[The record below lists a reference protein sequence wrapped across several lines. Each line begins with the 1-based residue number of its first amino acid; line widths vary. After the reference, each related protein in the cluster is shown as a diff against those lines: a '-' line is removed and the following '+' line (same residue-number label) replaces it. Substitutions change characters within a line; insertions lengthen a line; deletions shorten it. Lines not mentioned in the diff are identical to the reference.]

1 MIINFFKSIGLY
13 KLDGNKEVH
22 PYDPSKYNLTSKTD
36 SEKIIHHKNFLKSTL
51 DDENNRLG
59 YIENKTSQ
67 IISQT
72 SIVFSLVGLFIP
84 IIINRFEDSELLV
97 KIVIILLLLITFSF
111 YLLSITNALKN
122 FNIKKFRYPYSDP
135 SNVITL
141 IDKSSEEFNSELIR
155 DYLHCIK
162 ETSVINNRKATN
174 LLHAHKSFKLG
185 NFSTGII
192 VICICSMLLFTNKN
206 IADSTIILKNPIEIK
221 NLDSILKSNKSIII
235 IKKDT
240 FYRKEKDLEK
250 KDSIKKNR

>member
-1 MIINFFKSIGLY
+1 MITNFFKSIGLY
-13 KLDGNKEVH
+13 KLNEDKEVH
-22 PYDPSKYNLTSKTD
+22 SYDASKYNLTSKSD
-36 SEKIIHHKNFLKSTL
+36 SEKIIHHKNFLKSVL
-51 DDENNRLG
+51 EDENNRLG

-72 SIVFSLVGLFIP
+72 SIVFYILCLFIP
-84 IIINRFEDSELLV
+84 IIINRFENSYLII
-97 KIVIILLLLITFSF
+97 KIIIIFLLLITFSF

-122 FNIKKFRYPYSDP
+122 FNIKKFKYPYSDP
-135 SNVITL
+135 SNVLNL

-162 ETSVINNRKATN
+162 GASIINNKKATN

-192 VICICSMLLFTNKN
+192 VMCICTMLLFTNKSIDN
-206 IADSTIILKNPIEIK
+206 TITLKNPIEIK

-240 FYRKEKDLEK
+240 FYRKEKNLRI
-250 KDSIKKNR
+250 KDSKQTIK